1 MSTALRLLTR
11 IFSRTALSLSLSVCV
26 HMPDPRVKARRMSDH
41 AALKAQAAV
50 DEAAEEQR
58 YLEARLKRQAS
69 ESRIQLE
76 AAEQRFAKQSQA
88 MRERFDSERQQQQHK
103 DAPLAATREFSGA
116 AGGGA
121 AAGSVR
127 ELEL

>member
-1 MSTALRLLTR
+1 MQ
-11 IFSRTALSLSLSVCV
+11 
-26 HMPDPRVKARRMSDH
+26 ARRRSEH
-41 AALKAQAAV
+41 AALKAQAAA

-58 YLEARLKRQAS
+58 YLEARLKRQAN
-69 ESRIQLE
+69 EARIQLE

-88 MRERFDSERQQQQHK
+88 MRERFESERCQEQQHK
-103 DAPLAATREFSGA
+103 DASLAATRELSGA
-116 AGGGA
+116 ADAGA